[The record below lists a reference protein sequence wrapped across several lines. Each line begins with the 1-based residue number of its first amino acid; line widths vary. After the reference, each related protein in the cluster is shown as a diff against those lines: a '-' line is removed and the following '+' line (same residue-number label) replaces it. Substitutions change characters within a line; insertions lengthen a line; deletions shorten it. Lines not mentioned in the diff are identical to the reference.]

1 MCLPRPL
8 LPPYKSLPFFD
19 GLNWKRFLSEQKGDE
34 EATVTPPTRGFI
46 VAECWGA
53 FVPLMCGEKCLI
65 IFMLLLM
72 SRGSIVLT
80 RMGFPFWCVA
90 YHHVLLTIMSL
101 KSTCSSIYFLSIYIL
116 KVFFG
121 VLFNVDVVSLLMRNA
136 SLIQAVDDLPL
147 YFPIPHKTPKNV
159 RQLAYTFNLI
169 FNKYIVWKVE
179 KTMKLV

>member
-1 MCLPRPL
+1 MCLPRPP

-65 IFMLLLM
+65 IFITLLLM

-80 RMGFPFWCVA
+80 RIGFPFWCVA
-90 YHHVLLTIMSL
+90 YHHPKLLTIMSL
-101 KSTCSSIYFLSIYIL
+101 NLQLLYLLSLSICVLL

-121 VLFNVDVVSLLMRNA
+121 VLFNVDVVFFARVPGTTYSNGVFRCLRN
-136 SLIQAVDDLPL
+136 
-147 YFPIPHKTPKNV
+147 FV
-159 RQLAYTFNLI
+159 RHRLFGESSKQLSVVL
-169 FNKYIVWKVE
+169 
-179 KTMKLV
+179 